1 MRTIFAQPPT
11 GELFTDS
18 AAGVSHS
25 TIGRRSSR
33 SSRQSVPA
41 ILLTS
46 DLVAMCVAIRLMTGH
61 LSGVA
66 LTYVLATLALLAA
79 AGAFRPRLSLRLS
92 SEIPAL
98 LGAMAL
104 PLVALLLVVPQ
115 NRHLLE
121 IVRAIPLA
129 ALLVIAG
136 RIVSYTTL
144 RWARTKHRVQE
155 RTLIVGTGPIAIDL
169 AQAMSDHPVYG
180 LVPVGFVDGY
190 HDSELPYPL
199 LGDVSDLAGVLR
211 QYRIDTVIVAFG
223 SNRDPELVRVI
234 RACDNAN
241 TTVHVVPRFFE
252 LGAPAQC
259 QNVDYLWGIPVLRLR
274 RTALRSR
281 SWRLKRLFDVVI
293 VSVLL
298 PLIAPVMGLIAVAVR
313 ATSRGPV
320 FFRQTRVG
328 QNGRLVT
335 VLKFRSLHVNDSSD
349 TTWSVTSDD
358 RHTTVGKFL
367 RKSSLDEL
375 PQLINVLKGEM
386 SLVGPRPERPFF
398 VSRFDDEIPNYS
410 DRHRVPVGMTGWAQ
424 IHGLRG
430 DTSLEERVRFDNDY
444 IENWSLTGDL
454 SILLRT
460 FTAVI
465 RDLLARTSVSHQSGQ
480 PAAQEHAR

>member
-1 MRTIFAQPPT
+1 MSTIFAKPPIGDLLADPT
-11 GELFTDS
+11 TRVRHIET
-18 AAGVSHS
+18 S
-25 TIGRRSSR
+25 TRRAR

-41 ILLTS
+41 ALVTS

-66 LTYVLATLALLAA
+66 LAYVAATLALLAA
-79 AGAFRPRLSLRLS
+79 AGAFRQRLSLRLS

-104 PLVALLLVVPQ
+104 PLVTLLLIAPENQ
-115 NRHLLE
+115 RLLE
-121 IVRAIPLA
+121 VVRAIPLA

-136 RIVSYTTL
+136 RSVSYTTL

-169 AQAMSDHPVYG
+169 AQAMSEHPAYG

-190 HDSELPYPL
+190 QDSDLPYPL
-199 LGDVSDLAGVLR
+199 LGDVSDLGGILR
-211 QYRIDTVIVAFG
+211 QFSIDTVIVAFG

-234 RACDNAN
+234 RACDDEN
-241 TTVHVVPRFFE
+241 TTVHIVPRFFE

-298 PLIAPVMGLIAVAVR
+298 PLVAPVMALIAVAVR

-349 TTWSVTSDD
+349 TTWSVANDD
-358 RHTTVGKFL
+358 RHTSVGKFL

-375 PQLINVLKGEM
+375 PQLINVLKGDM
-386 SLVGPRPERPFF
+386 SLVGPRPERPHF
-398 VSRFDDEIPNYS
+398 VTRFGDEIPNYS

-454 SILLRT
+454 TILLRT
-460 FTAVI
+460 VTAVI
-465 RDLLARTSVSHQSGQ
+465 RDLLAHTSASHQMSQ
-480 PAAQEHAR
+480 PATQAQAR